1 MTSKSSEVT
10 TSYNPKLPT
19 QSTGQRIK
27 NKNVFIRIADFF
39 YTDKETN
46 RKYRRTVFDKSD
58 WKQHRNSNRYF
69 REVANMPNSLILRGL
84 GIPTMIVTV
93 FSWMIVLHNVL
104 VERFGLKIWP
114 NWPLLSFPPLPFTL
128 LSSALGLLLVFRT
141 NVAYARWKD
150 GRISWSM
157 VSARSFDLMRQSL
170 MWMNDERSKSRLVR
184 YTVAFAKTMKWHLG
198 HQGNDRRLHGDL
210 EGVLTNKEIEQ
221 LLASRGRVQWTMMKI
236 ADEIRESKLVPNLQ
250 SHIDKGVCE
259 MTSAFFTCERIFTTP
274 IPLMYTRHT
283 ARFLLMWL
291 LTTPMSLYHEFRRTE
306 KVAIP
311 FVIPIISFFSAI
323 FLFGI
328 EELGVQIEE
337 PFSILPLAN
346 ICNNIQYTGE
356 DLLHDANIAWIHA
369 DDKDDVGDSVHSTSA
384 NTDNVGGKP
393 AVQIKSDATIAP
405 IPTPVPITT
414 STSAASKN
422 YLPKVEASTEI
433 GLGLGVTVLESEMT
447 AMDMLFAR
455 VYIYYTS
462 LSCSYSCLYYS
473 LSHGYSVSPLSYVRR
488 ANPISYF
495 LLGLFVQSSL
505 QARGT
510 TSNVSNSDGGVTAS
524 TNSGGADSFNT
535 SASGSGSAIA
545 SASASR
551 EMITLTTES
560 SIENSHD
567 PGDGDINDI
576 IMDPPTNATTSNV
589 PASTPTTTPTA
600 ASSSVIPQESV
611 SAVSRAIVDDK

>member
-1 MTSKSSEVT
+1 MMFTSWSIIIPSYTVGFLARFYHPIKPLKPLFHPLLQASTMFPSSGTAMTSKSSEVT

-210 EGVLTNKEIEQ
+210 EGVLTNFRFQRKALSCRVCLVSTIQ
-221 LLASRGRVQWTMMKI
+221 LHRQSGVHCLHSASCPFKRYPLNCTGRCSST
-236 ADEIRESKLVPNLQ
+236 IREWQVFLQNRRLRHGHIPVRSSFLPWSISSHQNEIHCLTCLQCEYSNHRSK
-250 SHIDKGVCE
+250 
-259 MTSAFFTCERIFTTP
+259 
-274 IPLMYTRHT
+274 
-283 ARFLLMWL
+283 
-291 LTTPMSLYHEFRRTE
+291 
-306 KVAIP
+306 
-311 FVIPIISFFSAI
+311 
-323 FLFGI
+323 
-328 EELGVQIEE
+328 
-337 PFSILPLAN
+337 
-346 ICNNIQYTGE
+346 
-356 DLLHDANIAWIHA
+356 IHL
-369 DDKDDVGDSVHSTSA
+369 
-384 NTDNVGGKP
+384 
-393 AVQIKSDATIAP
+393 QIKPSRHWC
-405 IPTPVPITT
+405 
-414 STSAASKN
+414 N
-422 YLPKVEASTEI
+422 YEWW
-433 GLGLGVTVLESEMT
+433 
-447 AMDMLFAR
+447 
-455 VYIYYTS
+455 
-462 LSCSYSCLYYS
+462 
-473 LSHGYSVSPLSYVRR
+473 VRK
-488 ANPISYF
+488 
-495 LLGLFVQSSL
+495 Q
-505 QARGT
+505 
-510 TSNVSNSDGGVTAS
+510 DCC
-524 TNSGGADSFNT
+524 
-535 SASGSGSAIA
+535 
-545 SASASR
+545 
-551 EMITLTTES
+551 
-560 SIENSHD
+560 
-567 PGDGDINDI
+567 
-576 IMDPPTNATTSNV
+576 
-589 PASTPTTTPTA
+589 
-600 ASSSVIPQESV
+600 
-611 SAVSRAIVDDK
+611 

>member
-1 MTSKSSEVT
+1 MK
-10 TSYNPKLPT
+10 
-19 QSTGQRIK
+19 
-27 NKNVFIRIADFF
+27 DFF

-46 RKYRRTVFDKSD
+46 RKYRRTVFNRYD

-93 FSWMIVLHNVL
+93 FSWLIVCHNVL
-104 VERFGLKIWP
+104 VERYGLKLWP
-114 NWPLLSFPPLPFTL
+114 NWPILSFPSLPFTL

-157 VSARSFDLMRQSL
+157 VSARSLDLMRQCL
-170 MWMNDERSKSRLVR
+170 MWMSDDRSKSRLVR

-198 HQGNDRRLHGDL
+198 HQGNDRRLQGDL
-210 EGVLTNKEIEQ
+210 EGVLTSKEIEQ

-236 ADEIRESKLVPNLQ
+236 GEEIRESKLVPNLQ

-259 MTSAFFTCERIFTTP
+259 MTSAFFTCDRIFTTP

-356 DLLHDANIAWIHA
+356 EFLDNANIAWIHA
-369 DDKDDVGDSVHSTSA
+369 DDKGD
-384 NTDNVGGKP
+384 
-393 AVQIKSDATIAP
+393 KSDAVDAVNSNSPSIDNASLPTVVVTSDTTSV
-405 IPTPVPITT
+405 PTPVPIIAPT
-414 STSAASKN
+414 STSKN
-422 YLPKVEASTEI
+422 YLPKIDTSPEI
-433 GLGLGVTVLESEMT
+433 ELGLGVPVLESEMS
-447 AMDMLFAR
+447 AVDKLFAK
-455 VYIYYTS
+455 V
-462 LSCSYSCLYYS
+462 C
-473 LSHGYSVSPLSYVRR
+473 
-488 ANPISYF
+488 
-495 LLGLFVQSSL
+495 
-505 QARGT
+505 
-510 TSNVSNSDGGVTAS
+510 
-524 TNSGGADSFNT
+524 
-535 SASGSGSAIA
+535 
-545 SASASR
+545 
-551 EMITLTTES
+551 
-560 SIENSHD
+560 
-567 PGDGDINDI
+567 
-576 IMDPPTNATTSNV
+576 
-589 PASTPTTTPTA
+589 
-600 ASSSVIPQESV
+600 
-611 SAVSRAIVDDK
+611 K

>member
-1 MTSKSSEVT
+1 MIDAHHRLCCEISSKMMMLLIIISSWTIPFTSGFQARFHHHPMKKPLIYASSLHATSMVPPSLSSSGTLPTTKSSAASIPSL
-10 TSYNPKLPT
+10 TSTSGNSTASWSTYSTSSNPKLPT
-19 QSTGQRIK
+19 QSTGQRTKYK
-27 NKNVFIRIADFF
+27 NIFARFSDFF

-46 RKYRRTVFDKSD
+46 RKYRRTVFNKYD

-84 GIPTMIVTV
+84 GIPTMIVTI

-104 VERFGLKIWP
+104 VERFALKYWSSWP
-114 NWPLLSFPPLPFTL
+114 VLSFPSLPFTL

-157 VSARSFDLMRQSL
+157 VSARSFDLMRQGL
-170 MWMNDERSKSRLVR
+170 MWMSDERSKSRLVR

-198 HQGNDRRLHGDL
+198 HQGNDRRLNGDL
-210 EGVLTNKEIEQ
+210 AGVLTSKEIEQ

-236 ADEIRESKLVPNLQ
+236 GDEIRESKLVPNLQ

-259 MTSAFFTCERIFTTP
+259 MTSAFFTCDRIFTTP

-346 ICNNIQYTGE
+346 ICNNIQYTGQ
-356 DLLHDANIAWIHA
+356 DLLHDANISWIHA
-369 DDKDDVGDSVHSTSA
+369 DDDEDNEGASVQSPGGA
-384 NTDNVGGKP
+384 DNNVG
-393 AVQIKSDATIAP
+393 
-405 IPTPVPITT
+405 IPTVKTTTPTT
-414 STSAASKN
+414 STSSLITSATPVAPMPTPVSITTS
-422 YLPKVEASTEI
+422 ASTEI

-447 AMDMLFAR
+447 AMDKLFAQ
-455 VYIYYTS
+455 V
-462 LSCSYSCLYYS
+462 
-473 LSHGYSVSPLSYVRR
+473 
-488 ANPISYF
+488 
-495 LLGLFVQSSL
+495 
-505 QARGT
+505 
-510 TSNVSNSDGGVTAS
+510 
-524 TNSGGADSFNT
+524 
-535 SASGSGSAIA
+535 
-545 SASASR
+545 
-551 EMITLTTES
+551 
-560 SIENSHD
+560 
-567 PGDGDINDI
+567 
-576 IMDPPTNATTSNV
+576 
-589 PASTPTTTPTA
+589 
-600 ASSSVIPQESV
+600 
-611 SAVSRAIVDDK
+611 